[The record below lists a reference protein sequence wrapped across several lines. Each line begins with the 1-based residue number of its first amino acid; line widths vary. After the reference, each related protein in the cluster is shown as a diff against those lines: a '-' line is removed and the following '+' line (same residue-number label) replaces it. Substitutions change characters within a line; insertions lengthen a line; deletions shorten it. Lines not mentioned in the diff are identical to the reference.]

1 MCRLGPLLGAG
12 GGSRGHLTKREKS
25 YAKGSW
31 AQGRCRVGVCLNWT
45 DTRHIPTCA
54 GETEVRLWL
63 TIFAY
68 NLGNLWRRLVL
79 PQRIEKWSL
88 TSLQQRLVKRA
99 GDWRNMAATIG
110 YCWPRAI

>member
-1 MCRLGPLLGAG
+1 MAR
-12 GGSRGHLTKREKS
+12 SWLTTALSPRIILFCPVE
-25 YAKGSW
+25 A
-31 AQGRCRVGVCLNWT
+31 CLNWT